1 MENLSNLFYR
11 SIKKRGE
18 KKNISEISKI
28 LKRKFIQS
36 RAARLIRF
44 VIGNIG
50 PDIPLQFVARAKKEK
65 KEETRKF
72 PIYIYVSKDTIRSR
86 IRREE
91 EKFKILLGKRID
103 NRQQLHQRVI
113 ISDRIYTY
121 IYIYL
126 GKWDRGKCANESP
139 FAVRCIFHL
148 SALAIKLS
156 LRPSIPNRSD

>member
-1 MENLSNLFYR
+1 MSNLFYR

-28 LKRKFIQS
+28 LKRKFVQS

-50 PDIPLQFVARAKKEK
+50 PDIPLQFVVRAKKEK

-86 IRREE
+86 IRR
-91 EKFKILLGKRID
+91 KI
-103 NRQQLHQRVI
+103 
-113 ISDRIYTY
+113 
-121 IYIYL
+121 
-126 GKWDRGKCANESP
+126 
-139 FAVRCIFHL
+139 
-148 SALAIKLS
+148 
-156 LRPSIPNRSD
+156 

>member
-18 KKNISEISKI
+18 KG
-28 LKRKFIQS
+28 

-50 PDIPLQFVARAKKEK
+50 PDIPLRFVVRAKKEK
-65 KEETRKF
+65 KKETRKF

-121 IYIYL
+121 IYIFRKMGSRKVCQRVAICRAL
-126 GKWDRGKCANESP
+126 HISL
-139 FAVRCIFHL
+139 VR
-148 SALAIKLS
+148 A
-156 LRPSIPNRSD
+156 RD